1 MWDLPRHTYEEVRE
15 VVIDVILHPI
25 SENITKTAS
34 NGWPNL
40 IISVG
45 YVFSQREK
53 RVDLRLHPNDAELVR
68 DVFWDLFRQGFIT
81 LGKDD
86 PNNMWPWFRLSHFG
100 QKTLQIQSPYRF
112 HDTTLLSRS

>member
-1 MWDLPRHTYEEVRE
+1 M
-15 VVIDVILHPI
+15 
-25 SENITKTAS
+25 
-34 NGWPNL
+34 
-40 IISVG
+40 
-45 YVFSQREK
+45 
-53 RVDLRLHPNDAELVR
+53 R

-112 HDTTLLSRS
+112 HDTTSFIAMTKREVPDISPEATAYLEEAVAAFYAGCLLASCVMLGVAAEAEFLRLI